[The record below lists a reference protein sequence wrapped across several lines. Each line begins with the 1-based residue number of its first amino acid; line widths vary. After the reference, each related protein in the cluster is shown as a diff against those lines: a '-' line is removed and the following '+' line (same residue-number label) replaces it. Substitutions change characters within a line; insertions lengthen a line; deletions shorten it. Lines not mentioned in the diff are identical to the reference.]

1 MRGRTA
7 DSSTEV
13 ATIKGVTHAAGQLAT
28 RKVWLPKAIYDALPY
43 FYFGAG
49 VAAFLATI
57 YINEWF
63 WVLPHYVLFSV
74 GCLHLGVVIYRRR
87 ERARHDDSPERGEPS
102 A

>member
-7 DSSTEV
+7 EPSTEIPS
-13 ATIKGVTHAAGQLAT
+13 IKGVTHAAGKLAT
-28 RKVWLPKAIYDALPY
+28 RKIWLPKAIYESLPY

-49 VAAFLATI
+49 VTAFLATV

-74 GCLHLGVVIYRRR
+74 GCLHLGFAISRRR
-87 ERARHDDSPERGEPS
+87 ERARHEDSPG
-102 A
+102 AC

>member
-7 DSSTEV
+7 ESPSE
-13 ATIKGVTHAAGQLAT
+13 IPSIQGLSHAAGALVT

-57 YINEWF
+57 YINQWF
-63 WVLPHYVLFSV
+63 WVLPHYALFSV
-74 GCLHLGVVIYRRR
+74 ACLHLSFAVFRRR
-87 ERARHDDSPERGEPS
+87 DRARSEESVERA
-102 A
+102 